1 MANDESRQ
9 GDFLIV
15 GRIGQD
21 GTRLNLHPLIA
32 FMVAVSSPRSAPRR
46 DWRHWLA
53 LGLCFGLGH
62 GITQRVLDLSSADG
76 PAGVQNFGVQAFP
89 GQTLDAMRQRYGK
102 PGLPV
107 RADLDALQQERR
119 SRLEQAEAERRRGEL
134 DDRQEQEDRQARQ
147 EAERARIEALDP
159 KTTPALPALPPLNP
173 EPPPAAA
180 PEPPAP
186 AAGPAMPVLPQA
198 PPAPSPAAQ
207 P

>member
-1 MANDESRQ
+1 
-9 GDFLIV
+9 
-15 GRIGQD
+15 
-21 GTRLNLHPLIA
+21 
-32 FMVAVSSPRSAPRR
+32 MVAAPPPRR
-46 DWRHWLA
+46 GVRGFNGSGGPLGSQRWTWRHWLA
-53 LGLCFGLGH
+53 LGACFGIGH
-62 GITQRVLDLSSADG
+62 GIAARLIELRPDDG

-119 SRLEQAEAERRRGEL
+119 SQLDKAEAERRRGEL

-159 KTTPALPALPPLNP
+159 KATPALPALPPLNP

-180 PEPPAP
+180 PEPLAP
-186 AAGPAMPVLPQA
+186 AAGPALPLLPQA

>member
-21 GTRLNLHPLIA
+21 GTRPNPHPLIA

-53 LGLCFGLGH
+53 LGACFGIGH
-62 GITQRVLDLSSADG
+62 GIAARLIELRPDDG

-119 SRLEQAEAERRRGEL
+119 SQLEKAEAERRRGEL

-159 KTTPALPALPPLNP
+159 KATPALPALPPLNP